1 MSSNLPPL
9 TDFLVYALHP
19 GSVNPE
25 SYAADVNSAVM
36 AIAGWCHGRGEHHSA
51 EIIMN
56 GLVKTRRSSLIAFH
70 CDEFS
75 LSLDFGEAVH
85 EQLANQSFLL
95 DLPPCDRHMIQRDVD
110 EVNRLE
116 ARNVLM
122 PYEAEAARRRI
133 FGKIRMHASRVA
145 EDSSNG

>member
-75 LSLDFGEAVH
+75 LSLDSGQAVH
-85 EQLANQSFLL
+85 EQLANQSFWL
-95 DLPPCDRHMIQRDVD
+95 DLPQCDRHMIQRDVD
-110 EVNRLE
+110 EVNRLA

-122 PYEAEAARRRI
+122 PYEAEAASRRI
-133 FGKIRMHASRVA
+133 FEKIRMHASRVA
-145 EDSSNG
+145 KDLSNG